1 MRKSKQKI
9 DVLDDLDEALEN
21 SEKLP
26 VDPRNNLNDLTA
38 KEWIVE
44 TISVWNQRGLGAGF
58 EPATFRL

>member
-26 VDPRNNLNDLTA
+26 VQPGPKRVCNP
-38 KEWIVE
+38 IV
-44 TISVWNQRGLGAGF
+44 TLPFLIIQNT
-58 EPATFRL
+58 PI